1 VGGRKGEAGPL
12 RHEPYRIE
20 IRRKATKAFAQLPK
34 ADQRRIAHD
43 IDLLAADPRPSGQS
57 KQLDKDIYRI
67 RTGNYRSVYHVN
79 DIDRLVLVLL
89 IGHRRFVYDAYSRR
103 DW

>member
-1 VGGRKGEAGPL
+1 MGGRKGEARPL

-20 IRRKATKAFAQLPK
+20 IRRKATKAFEQLPR

-43 IDLLAADPRPSGQS
+43 IDLLAADPRPAGQA
-57 KQLDKDIYRI
+57 KQLEKDIYRI
-67 RTGNYRSVYHVN
+67 RTGNYRSIYQVS
-79 DIDRLVLVLL
+79 DADRLVLVLV
-89 IGHRRFVYDAYSRR
+89 IGHRRYVYDAYGRG